1 MTLSGPQALRS
12 LEEAL
17 RDIRRE
23 EDEISKRLARSAERL
38 TKIREGEAELFRQLA
53 SVRLDANTQAELS
66 GRLGGSLHSSGRLAD
81 SLQLEAALRLQGQ
94 LRNQPLLPLGAGQM
108 LQPPLPL
115 RLYYLITPVSGT
127 EAERQLLLGRV
138 IQAFHDAP
146 MISVLAGQPVGD
158 SHGGGSPELRLVMDM
173 LPPDEIFRLWQALG
187 ARQRLSVAYQLRG
200 VVVDSARAPLPTA
213 RVGEAHVLV
222 GQAGEGG

>member
-1 MTLSGPQALRS
+1 MSHFSVVRDASLALRKK
-12 LEEAL
+12 LFDAL
-17 RDIRRE
+17 GPGPDVDFQIDNE
-23 EDEISKRLARSAERL
+23 VTQIVLDPPTEDVA
-38 TKIREGEAELFRQLA
+38 
-53 SVRLDANTQAELS
+53 DAAVV
-66 GRLGGSLHSSGRLAD
+66 SLHLYHIAAD
-81 SLQLEAALRLQGQ
+81 AQ
-94 LRNQPLLPLGAGQM
+94 LRNQPPLPLPLGAGQM

-200 VVVDSARAPLPTA
+200 VVVDSARAPLPAA

-222 GQAGEGG
+222 GQAGESG